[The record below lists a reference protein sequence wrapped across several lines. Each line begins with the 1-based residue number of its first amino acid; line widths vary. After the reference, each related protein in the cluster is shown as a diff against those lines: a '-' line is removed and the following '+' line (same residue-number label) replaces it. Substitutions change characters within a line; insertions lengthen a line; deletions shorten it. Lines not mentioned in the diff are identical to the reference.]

1 MIPALPA
8 PAKLPIPPAPVV
20 PVVAHAGLVDGV
32 VGETVGNVG
41 ANGVGTTGPTTGNTL
56 GTGTAGVE
64 LTPRLPISKDPNG
77 SPVRAPPPGAV
88 GEVDVGLDDEAM
100 LLEPEPHIPD
110 IPDVSSA
117 PGDPVVTGISDVTGA
132 AGVAED
138 IDVPGIAMV
147 PDDTAVPEFAAVA
160 GGAVPT
166 PIPPPSKLAADPN
179 ISEGE
184 VATAEH
190 AVAPLVAGIV
200 IVPVTPVGTGLTPGE
215 VISMAPSGM
224 PVGEPGA
231 TPSGEVAPTIG
242 VGVTVPS
249 NGPSTCAMAALQMK
263 SAGSTVATRRSPV
276 SVLRLQAAVPRRSPL
291 SIDLAT
297 GSLGVRLSNI
307 GQSWLAAHG
316 ASEKSAAADAQFV
329 FQRLVQLLLLRVERR
344 KPAFLGLV
352 RHRMWT
358 EVLGSR
364 LNANRRRFGRSRV
377 RRFGE
382 RIGLGNDAI

>member
-8 PAKLPIPPAPVV
+8 PAKLPIPPAPMVPVV

-88 GEVDVGLDDEAM
+88 GKVDVGLDDEAM

-190 AVAPLVAGIV
+190 AVAPLVPGIV

-215 VISMAPSGM
+215 VISMAPSGI

-231 TPSGEVAPTIG
+231 TPSGDVAPTIG

-249 NGPSTCAMAALQMK
+249 NCPSTCATAALQTK

-276 SVLRLQAAVPRRSPL
+276 NVLRLQAAVPRRTPL

-297 GSLGVRLSNI
+297 GLLGVRLSNI
-307 GQSWLAAHG
+307 GQS
-316 ASEKSAAADAQFV
+316 
-329 FQRLVQLLLLRVERR
+329 
-344 KPAFLGLV
+344 
-352 RHRMWT
+352 
-358 EVLGSR
+358 
-364 LNANRRRFGRSRV
+364 
-377 RRFGE
+377 
-382 RIGLGNDAI
+382 

>member
-1 MIPALPA
+1 M
-8 PAKLPIPPAPVV
+8 
-20 PVVAHAGLVDGV
+20 
-32 VGETVGNVG
+32 
-41 ANGVGTTGPTTGNTL
+41 
-56 GTGTAGVE
+56 
-64 LTPRLPISKDPNG
+64 
-77 SPVRAPPPGAV
+77 
-88 GEVDVGLDDEAM
+88 
-100 LLEPEPHIPD
+100 
-110 IPDVSSA
+110 
-117 PGDPVVTGISDVTGA
+117 VTGISDVTGA

-138 IDVPGIAMV
+138 IDVPDIAMV

-190 AVAPLVAGIV
+190 AVAPLVPGIV

-215 VISMAPSGM
+215 VISMAPSGI

-231 TPSGEVAPTIG
+231 TPSGDVAPTIG

-329 FQRLVQLLLLRVERR
+329 VQRLVQLLLLRVERR
-344 KPAFLGLV
+344 KPALLGLV

>member
-1 MIPALPA
+1 VPVIPAFPA
-8 PAKLPIPPAPVV
+8 PAKLPIPPTPVVPVV

-41 ANGVGTTGPTTGNTL
+41 ANELGAMGPTTGNTL

-77 SPVRAPPPGAV
+77 SPVRAPPPGAM

-100 LLEPEPHIPD
+100 LLEPEPHIAD

-117 PGDPVVTGISDVTGA
+117 PGDPVVTGISDVTGV
-132 AGVAED
+132 AGVADD
-138 IDVPGIAMV
+138 IDVPDVAMV
-147 PDDTAVPEFAAVA
+147 PGATAVPEFAAVA

-190 AVAPLVAGIV
+190 AVAPLVPGIV

-215 VISMAPSGM
+215 VTSMAPSGM

-249 NGPSTCAMAALQMK
+249 NDPSTCAMAALQMK

-276 SVLRLQAAVPRRSPL
+276 SVLLLQAAVPRRTPL
-291 SIDLAT
+291 SIDFTT

-307 GQSWLAAHG
+307 GQS
-316 ASEKSAAADAQFV
+316 
-329 FQRLVQLLLLRVERR
+329 
-344 KPAFLGLV
+344 
-352 RHRMWT
+352 
-358 EVLGSR
+358 
-364 LNANRRRFGRSRV
+364 
-377 RRFGE
+377 
-382 RIGLGNDAI
+382 

>member
-1 MIPALPA
+1 VPAIPPFPA
-8 PAKLPIPPAPVV
+8 PAKLPIPPTPVV

-41 ANGVGTTGPTTGNTL
+41 ADELGATGPTTGNTL

-77 SPVRAPPPGAV
+77 SPVRAPPPGTV

-117 PGDPVVTGISDVTGA
+117 PGDPVVTGISDVTGV
-132 AGVAED
+132 AGDV
-138 IDVPGIAMV
+138 DVPDVAMV

-190 AVAPLVAGIV
+190 AVALLVDGIV
-200 IVPVTPVGTGLTPGE
+200 IVPVTPVGTGLTPGD
-215 VISMAPSGM
+215 VISMAPSGI
-224 PVGEPGA
+224 PVGEPA
-231 TPSGEVAPTIG
+231 AMPSGEVAPTIG

-249 NGPSTCAMAALQMK
+249 NCPSTCAMAALQMK
-263 SAGSTVATRRSPV
+263 SAGRTAATSANLIGVLHLLAASARRASP
-276 SVLRLQAAVPRRSPL
+276 
-291 SIDLAT
+291 T
-297 GSLGVRLSNI
+297 GSLGVTISDI
-307 GQSWLAAHG
+307 VQSPEWRRM
-316 ASEKSAAADAQFV
+316 EPRKRSAAADVQLLV
-329 FQRLVQLLLLRVERR
+329 QRSVQLLLSRVERR
-344 KPAFLGLV
+344 LCSASLAGDNQPLIAYKVDGSPV
-352 RHRMWT
+352 RF
-358 EVLGSR
+358 
-364 LNANRRRFGRSRV
+364 N
-377 RRFGE
+377 
-382 RIGLGNDAI
+382 